1 MKNIDI
7 LNKLSEGNTSD
18 WLEKAE
24 WRRQNKS
31 WLGNSAKIAIKV
43 ISELDRQGK
52 TRKDLAKE
60 MGVSPQNISKLLS
73 GSANLGLETITRF
86 EEVLDIKL
94 IEVIDN
100 KIPKSDFKNNVNTT
114 FRISIERIENRNI
127 NNNRSLGRPLIW
139 HSNNILPQA

>member
-1 MKNIDI
+1 MVR
-7 LNKLSEGNTSD
+7 
-18 WLEKAE
+18 KAE

-31 WLGNSAKIAIKV
+31 WLDNSAKIAIKV

-86 EEVLDIKL
+86 EKILNINLIK
-94 IEVIDN
+94 VVDN
-100 KIPKSDFKNNVNTT
+100 SIPKSDFKNEMNMNIIVYMKKNENNDGNLKPT
-114 FRISIERIENRNI
+114 ISYN
-127 NNNRSLGRPLIW
+127 
-139 HSNNILPQA
+139 HSYLPQA

>member
-1 MKNIDI
+1 MKNIEI

-31 WLGNSAKIAIKV
+31 WLDNSAKIAIKV

-86 EEVLDIKL
+86 EKILNINLIK
-94 IEVIDN
+94 VVDN
-100 KIPKSDFKNNVNTT
+100 SIPKSDFKNEMNMNIIVYMKKNENNDGNLKPT
-114 FRISIERIENRNI
+114 ISYN
-127 NNNRSLGRPLIW
+127 
-139 HSNNILPQA
+139 HSYLPQA

>member
-86 EEVLDIKL
+86 EKILNINLIK
-94 IEVIDN
+94 VVDN
-100 KIPKSDFKNNVNTT
+100 SIPKSDFKNEMNMNIIVYMKKNENNDGNLKPT
-114 FRISIERIENRNI
+114 ISYN
-127 NNNRSLGRPLIW
+127 
-139 HSNNILPQA
+139 HSYLPQA

>member
-31 WLGNSAKIAIKV
+31 WLDNSAKIAIKV

-86 EEVLDIKL
+86 EKILNINLIK
-94 IEVIDN
+94 VVDN
-100 KIPKSDFKNNVNTT
+100 SIPKSDFKNEMNMNIIVYMKKNENNDGNLKPT
-114 FRISIERIENRNI
+114 ISYN
-127 NNNRSLGRPLIW
+127 
-139 HSNNILPQA
+139 HSYLPQA

>member
-31 WLGNSAKIAIKV
+31 WLDNSAKIAIKV

-73 GSANLGLETITRF
+73 GSANLCLETISKF
-86 EEVLDIKL
+86 EKILDINL
-94 IEVIDN
+94 IIV
-100 KIPKSDFKNNVNTT
+100 
-114 FRISIERIENRNI
+114 
-127 NNNRSLGRPLIW
+127 
-139 HSNNILPQA
+139 SNNQVMKNDFRNEVTMNFIFKSEKEGTSYNNMIFPSDNCCLFIA